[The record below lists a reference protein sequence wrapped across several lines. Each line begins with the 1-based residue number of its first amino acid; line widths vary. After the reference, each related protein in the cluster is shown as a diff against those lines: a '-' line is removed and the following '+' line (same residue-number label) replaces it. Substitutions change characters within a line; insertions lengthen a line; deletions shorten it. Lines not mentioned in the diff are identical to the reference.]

1 MWKTED
7 KCFFVVS
14 RLYVVEGK
22 VLRVAGDFLVIR
34 YGDGKG
40 TQLRSSKVYHTEDEA
55 MAQVRHMQPVV
66 NGRRKNQYD
75 YM

>member
-1 MWKTED
+1 MWKAGD

-14 RLYVVEGK
+14 RLYVVEGE
-22 VLRVAGDFLVIR
+22 VLRVAGDFLVMR

-55 MAQVRHMQPVV
+55 KKHVREDKTMV

>member
-1 MWKTED
+1 MWKNGD

-14 RLYVVEGK
+14 RLYVVEGE

-55 MAQVRHMQPVV
+55 RAQVRQLKEAP
-66 NGRRKNQYD
+66 GRRKNQYD

>member
-1 MWKTED
+1 MWKTGD

-14 RLYVVEGK
+14 RLYVVEGE

-55 MAQVRHMQPVV
+55 KNHIREIKATV